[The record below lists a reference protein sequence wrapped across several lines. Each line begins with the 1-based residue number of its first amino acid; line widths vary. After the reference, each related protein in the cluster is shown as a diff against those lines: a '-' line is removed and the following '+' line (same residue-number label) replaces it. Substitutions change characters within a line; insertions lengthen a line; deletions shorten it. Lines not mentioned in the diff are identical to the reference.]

1 MNHSSKGIWLPI
13 VVGLI
18 AILYCIIGYAN
29 LDFGSGKLPVP
40 WLGGLVFV
48 ACIFWAASKGEGKD
62 ITL

>member
-1 MNHSSKGIWLPI
+1 MPI